1 MIVNGVPVVLVIRE
15 NKSMMLKNRPTK
27 AYINLKALIN
37 NYRTLQQHAGA
48 GMSVLPVIK
57 ANAYGHG
64 AVEVAAALQQ
74 IGVDLF
80 AVATVAEAMAVKE
93 AGIKGRYLILGS
105 IYQDDLQHLH
115 DGDVVPVVWQPE
127 IVRILREYAV
137 SQGIK
142 IPVQVKVDTG
152 MHRAGVPLAAARTL
166 INETAAQPN
175 LILEGV
181 LSHLATADGSETAD
195 REYTRWQQNNFY
207 QLVDELKQQHI
218 SPAYIHLANSAGI
231 VRHHPG
237 PCNLCRAGIMLYGS
251 YPAPE
256 FLAEVKLEPVMAVKT
271 AIVMLKMLHLG
282 ESISYGCTYSAD
294 RETSVALIP
303 VGYADGLHRKLS
315 NTGFMLVGGRRV
327 PIIGRV
333 CMDWTMLDVTD
344 VPGAAVGDEV
354 VIIGRQGN
362 EMITAEEMAAELE
375 TISYEVF
382 CNWSSR
388 VARIYHYGE

>member
-1 MIVNGVPVVLVIRE
+1 
-15 NKSMMLKNRPTK
+15 MMLKDRPTK
-27 AYINLKALIN
+27 AYINLQALTN
-37 NYRTLQQHAGA
+37 NYQTLQQHAGV

-64 AVEVAAALQQ
+64 AVEVAAALQK
-74 IGVDLF
+74 IGVDFF
-80 AVATVAEAMAVKE
+80 AVATVAEAMGVKN

-105 IYQDDLQHLH
+105 IYQDDLQYLH
-115 DGDVVPVVWQPE
+115 DSDVVPVVWQSE
-127 IVRILREYAV
+127 IVHVLADYAAAK
-137 SQGIK
+137 SIR

-152 MHRAGVPLAAARTL
+152 MHRAGVPFEDARSL
-166 INETAAQPN
+166 INETTVQPN

-181 LSHLATADGSETAD
+181 LSHLATADGNEAAD

-207 QLVDELKQQHI
+207 QLVDELKRQHI
-218 SPAYIHLANSAGI
+218 SPAYIHLANSAEI
-231 VRHHPG
+231 VRNLPG

-256 FLAEVKLEPVMAVKT
+256 FLAEIKLEPVMAVKT
-271 AIVMLKMLHLG
+271 AIVMLKMLHPG
-282 ESISYGCTYSAD
+282 ESISYGCTYTAD
-294 RETSVALIP
+294 RETKVALLP
-303 VGYADGLHRKLS
+303 VGYADGLSRKLS

-354 VIIGRQGN
+354 VIIGGQGN
-362 EMITAEEMAAELE
+362 EMITAEEMADVLE

-382 CNWSSR
+382 CNWSDR
-388 VARIYHYGE
+388 VVRIYHYG

>member
-1 MIVNGVPVVLVIRE
+1 
-15 NKSMMLKNRPTK
+15 MMLKHRPTK
-27 AYINLKALIN
+27 AYINLQALIN
-37 NYRTLQQHAGA
+37 NYRTLQQHAGI
-48 GMSVLPVIK
+48 GMKVLPVIK

-64 AVEVAAALQQ
+64 AMEVAAALQQ

-195 REYTRWQQNNFY
+195 KEYARWQQNNFY

-282 ESISYGCTYSAD
+282 ESISYGCTFTAD

-388 VARIYHYGE
+388 VARIYHYG

>member
-1 MIVNGVPVVLVIRE
+1 MKVSGGVAVLATRE
-15 NKSMMLKNRPTK
+15 NKAMMLKNRPTK
-27 AYINLKALIN
+27 AYINLKALID
-37 NYRTLQQHAGA
+37 NYQTLQQHAGN
-48 GMSVLPVIK
+48 GMKVLPVIK

-64 AVEVAAALQQ
+64 AVEVAAALQK
-74 IGVDLF
+74 IGIDFF

-93 AGIKGRYLILGS
+93 AGVKGRYLILGS
-105 IYQDDLQHLH
+105 IYQDDLQYLH
-115 DGDVVPVVWQPE
+115 QGDVVPVVWQPE
-127 IVRILREYAV
+127 IVRILGEYAV
-137 SQGIK
+137 SQRIK

-152 MHRAGVPLAAARTL
+152 MHRAGIPLAAARTL

-181 LSHLATADGSETAD
+181 LSHLATADGCETAD
-195 REYTRWQQNNFY
+195 RGYTQWQQSNFFR
-207 QLVDELKQQHI
+207 LVDEFKQQHI

-231 VRHHPG
+231 VRYLPG
-237 PCNLCRAGIMLYGS
+237 PCNMCRAGIMLYGS

-256 FLAEVKLEPVMAVKT
+256 FLAEVNLEPVMAVKT
-271 AIVMLKMLHLG
+271 AIMMLKMLHPG
-282 ESISYGCTYSAD
+282 ESISYGCTYTAS
-294 RETSVALIP
+294 RETKVALTP

-344 VPGAAVGDEV
+344 VPAVAVGDEV
-354 VIIGRQGN
+354 VIIGKQEN
-362 EMITAEEMAAELE
+362 EVISAEEVADVLE

-382 CNWSSR
+382 CNWSDR
-388 VARIYHYGE
+388 VARIYHYG

>member
-1 MIVNGVPVVLVIRE
+1 VDLGIRE
-15 NKSMMLKNRPTK
+15 NKSVLLKNRPTK

-37 NYRTLQQHAGA
+37 NYRTLQHHAGV
-48 GMSVLPVIK
+48 GMNVLPVIK

-64 AVEVAAALQQ
+64 AVEVAAALQE
-74 IGVDLF
+74 IGVVLF
-80 AVATVAEAMAVKE
+80 AVATVAEAMEIKE
-93 AGIKGRYLILGS
+93 TGINNGRYLILGS
-105 IYQDDLQHLH
+105 IYQDDLQYLH
-115 DGDVVPVVWQPE
+115 DGDVIPVVWQPE
-127 IVRILREYAV
+127 IVRILADYAV
-137 SQGIK
+137 TNGIR

-152 MHRAGVPLAAARTL
+152 MHRAGVPFDAARTL
-166 INETAAQPN
+166 ISEIVAQPN

-181 LSHLATADGSETAD
+181 LSHLATADGSKTAD
-195 REYTRWQQNNFY
+195 REYARWQQNNFY

-218 SPAYIHLANSAGI
+218 SPSYIHLANSAGI
-231 VRHHPG
+231 VRYIPG

-256 FLAEVKLEPVMAVKT
+256 LLVEIKLEPVMAVKT

-282 ESISYGCTYSAD
+282 ESISYGCTYTVD
-294 RETSVALIP
+294 RETKVALIP
-303 VGYADGLHRKLS
+303 IGYADGLHRKLS

-333 CMDWTMLDVTD
+333 CMDWTMLDITD
-344 VPGAAVGDEV
+344 VPGAVVGDEV

-382 CNWSSR
+382 CGWSSR
-388 VARIYHYGE
+388 VPRIYH

>member
-1 MIVNGVPVVLVIRE
+1 
-15 NKSMMLKNRPTK
+15 MMLKNRPTK

-37 NYRTLQQHAGA
+37 NCRTLQQHAGI
-48 GMSVLPVIK
+48 GTNVLPVIK

-93 AGIKGRYLILGS
+93 VGIKGRYLLLGS
-105 IYQDDLQHLH
+105 IYQDELCFLH
-115 DGDVVPVVWQPE
+115 DGDIIPVVWQPE
-127 IVRILREYAV
+127 IVRLLGEYAL

-142 IPVQVKVDTG
+142 IPVQIKVDTG
-152 MHRAGVPLAAARTL
+152 MHRAGVPLEMARSLIDTTL
-166 INETAAQPN
+166 AQPC
-175 LILEGV
+175 LVLEGI
-181 LSHLATADGSETAD
+181 LSHLAVADGSEAVD
-195 REYTRWQQNNFY
+195 REHTRWQQDNFY
-207 QLVDELKQQHI
+207 QLVDELEQQHI

-231 VRHHPG
+231 VRYLPG

-251 YPAPE
+251 YPAAE

-282 ESISYGCTYSAD
+282 ESISYGCTYTAD

-315 NTGFMLVGGRRV
+315 NIGFMIVGGRRV

-344 VPGAAVGDEV
+344 VPAVVVGDEV

-362 EMITAEEMAAELE
+362 EMITAEEMADVLE

-382 CNWSSR
+382 CNWSDR
-388 VARIYHYGE
+388 VARIYHYG

>member
-1 MIVNGVPVVLVIRE
+1 
-15 NKSMMLKNRPTK
+15 
-27 AYINLKALIN
+27 
-37 NYRTLQQHAGA
+37 
-48 GMSVLPVIK
+48 
-57 ANAYGHG
+57 
-64 AVEVAAALQQ
+64 
-74 IGVDLF
+74 
-80 AVATVAEAMAVKE
+80 VATVAEALAVKKS
-93 AGIKGRYLILGS
+93 GIKGRYLILGS

-127 IVRILREYAV
+127 IVRILGDYAV

-195 REYTRWQQNNFY
+195 KEYARWQQNNFY

-251 YPAPE
+251 YPAAE

-282 ESISYGCTYSAD
+282 ESISYGCTFTAD

-344 VPGAAVGDEV
+344 VPGAAVGNEV

-388 VARIYHYGE
+388 VARIYHYG

>member
-1 MIVNGVPVVLVIRE
+1 
-15 NKSMMLKNRPTK
+15 MLKNRPTK
-27 AYINLKALIN
+27 AYINLQALIN
-37 NYRTLQQHAGA
+37 NYRTLQQHAGV

-64 AVEVAAALQQ
+64 AVEVAAALQK
-74 IGVDLF
+74 IGVDFF

-105 IYQDDLQHLH
+105 IYQDDLQYLH

-127 IVRILREYAV
+127 IISELAAYAAAKK
-137 SQGIK
+137 IR

-152 MHRAGVPLAAARTL
+152 MHRAGVPLVAARAL
-166 INETAAQPN
+166 INETAAQPS

-181 LSHLATADGSETAD
+181 LSHLATADGSEAAD
-195 REYTRWQQNNFY
+195 REYNRRQQNNFY
-207 QLVDELKQQHI
+207 QLVDELKQQHL

-231 VRHHPG
+231 VRNLPG
-237 PCNLCRAGIMLYGS
+237 PCTMCRAGIMLYGS
-251 YPAPE
+251 YPEPE
-256 FLAEVKLEPVMAVKT
+256 FLAEVTLEPVMTVKT
-271 AIVMLKMLHLG
+271 AIVMLKMLHLE
-282 ESISYGCTYSAD
+282 ESISYGCTYTAD
-294 RETSVALIP
+294 RETTVALIP
-303 VGYADGLHRKLS
+303 IGYADGLSRKLS

-344 VPGAAVGDEV
+344 VPGVAVGDEV
-354 VIIGRQGN
+354 VIIGGQGN
-362 EMITAEEMAAELE
+362 EMITAEELADVLE

-382 CNWSSR
+382 CNWSAR
-388 VARIYHYGE
+388 VTRIYHYD

>member
-1 MIVNGVPVVLVIRE
+1 
-15 NKSMMLKNRPTK
+15 MLKDRPTK
-27 AYINLKALIN
+27 AYINLQALIN
-37 NYRTLQQHAGA
+37 NYQTLQQHAGV

-64 AVEVAAALQQ
+64 SVEVSAALQK
-74 IGVDLF
+74 IGVDFF

-105 IYQDDLQHLH
+105 IYQDDLQYLH
-115 DGDVVPVVWQPE
+115 DGDVIPVVWQSE
-127 IVRILREYAV
+127 IVRILGEYAV
-137 SQGIK
+137 SQGIR

-152 MHRAGVPLAAARTL
+152 MHRAGVPLTAARAL

-181 LSHLATADGSETAD
+181 LSHLATADGSEAAD

-207 QLVDELKQQHI
+207 QLVDELKRQNI

-231 VRHHPG
+231 VRYPTG

-251 YPAPE
+251 YPEPE
-256 FLAEVKLEPVMAVKT
+256 FLAEVKLELVMVVKT
-271 AIVMLKMLHLG
+271 AIVMLKMLHPG
-282 ESISYGCTYSAD
+282 ESISYGCTYTAD
-294 RETSVALIP
+294 RETKVALIP
-303 VGYADGLHRKLS
+303 IGYADGLSRKLS

-333 CMDWTMLDVTD
+333 CMDWTMLDVTN
-344 VPGAAVGDEV
+344 VPGAVVGDEV

-362 EMITAEEMAAELE
+362 ETITAEEMAAVLE

-382 CNWSSR
+382 CNWSDR
-388 VARIYHYGE
+388 VGRIYHYG